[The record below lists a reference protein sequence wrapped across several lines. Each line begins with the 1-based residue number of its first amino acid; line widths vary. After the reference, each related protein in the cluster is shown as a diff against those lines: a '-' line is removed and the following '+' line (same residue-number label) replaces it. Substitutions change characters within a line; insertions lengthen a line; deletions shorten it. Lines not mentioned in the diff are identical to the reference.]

1 MASPSPSP
9 PLPPPS
15 IRLQALSTPEYIAR
29 SALEATVVAG
39 ASAAP
44 IAAVHFALGLS
55 LPSGGG
61 SGGGS
66 DAPFRTFPAALGAA
80 GRHALYATLLTLA
93 WAGGANGL
101 AAAGREALKMGPRHG
116 GPPLK
121 VNDWR
126 VAGVG
131 AAAGAAA
138 GAGVAAA
145 AAAAAAP
152 PPRGKLVALGA
163 AGGVLLPWALEVLRT
178 RAR

>member
-1 MASPSPSP
+1 M
-9 PLPPPS
+9 
-15 IRLQALSTPEYIAR
+15 
-29 SALEATVVAG
+29 VAG

-145 AAAAAAP
+145 AAAVGTAARLRTARPLRRLKSKRRMSAARATRFSWALCPREAAVVAAA
-152 PPRGKLVALGA
+152 VAAARVA
-163 AGGVLLPWALEVLRT
+163 AGACT
-178 RAR
+178 